1 MRYDTP
7 VFFQKIKPGNYDP
20 KSGNYGDDQVAETKV
35 FASVNDT
42 GTKSMQ
48 LIYGTVKQG
57 SLTVHLQNHYNDSF
71 DSVRIDDKVY
81 HVDYS
86 RKLKQKH
93 VFVLSESKT

>member
-20 KSGNYGDDQVAETKV
+20 ETGNYGNDQAVAIKV

-71 DSVRIDDKVY
+71 DRVRIDDKVY
-81 HVDYS
+81 QVDSS
-86 RKLKQKH
+86 RKLKLKH
-93 VFVLSESKT
+93 VFVLSEV